1 MTPRSAFHR
10 RAALSAIAGAALLLS
25 VPAVL
30 AQGAWP
36 TKPVKIVVP
45 FAPGGTTDI
54 LARAM
59 APELSRAFGQP
70 FIVDNRAGAGGNV
83 GADMVAKSPADGYT
97 LLMGTVGT
105 HGINKALYPKLPY
118 DPQKDFAPITL
129 VAGVPNVMVMNA
141 ERAKA
146 LGINSVA
153 DFIKY
158 AKANPG
164 KLNMAS
170 SGNGTSIH
178 LAGELFKSRT
188 GIFMTHI
195 PYRGSGP
202 ALLDLV
208 AGNMDV
214 MFDNLPSALPQIKGG
229 KLKAFAVTSAER
241 SAAVPDLPT
250 IAEAGWSEGLRRQ
263 FLVRPAGA
271 RRHAARHRQPHPA
284 GNRQGAGLP
293 RRQGKAAGPGRHS
306 RRQHAAG
313 IREDDRRGA
322 HQVGGRGQGL
332 RRQGGLNF
340 TAPRFIRPAA
350 FRRAFLRLDAPD
362 HFFARLLAAT
372 QHVDQRHCA
381 LAQRDALEVG
391 RRFALRGRLLDGGLL
406 FGLFPDDGRFERL
419 DGGRSVGRL
428 DDARRARVLAD
439 DFQQPAPAGFEHDHV
454 ARDP

>member
-1 MTPRSAFHR
+1 MTPRSTFHR
-10 RAALSAIAGAALLLS
+10 RAALSAIAGAALFLS

-59 APELSRAFGQP
+59 APELSRAFGQQ

-83 GADMVAKSPADGYT
+83 GADIVAKSPADGYT

-105 HGINKALYPKLPY
+105 HGINKALYNKLPF

-146 LGINSVA
+146 LGINTVA

-164 KLNMAS
+164 KLSMAS

-208 AGNMDV
+208 AGNTDV
-214 MFDNLPSALPQIKGG
+214 MFDNLPSALPQIKAG

-250 IAEAGWSEGLRRQ
+250 IAEA
-263 FLVRPAGA
+263 
-271 RRHAARHRQPHPA
+271 
-284 GNRQGAGLP
+284 AGLK
-293 RRQGKAAGPGRHS
+293 G
-306 RRQHAAG
+306 
-313 IREDDRRGA
+313 
-322 HQVGGRGQGL
+322 
-332 RRQGGLNF
+332 F
-340 TAPRFIRPAA
+340 
-350 FRRAFLRLDAPD
+350 DASSW
-362 HFFARLLAAT
+362 F
-372 QHVDQRHCA
+372 
-381 LAQRDALEVG
+381 
-391 RRFALRGRLLDGGLL
+391 GLL
-406 FGLFPDDGRFERL
+406 
-419 DGGRSVGRL
+419 
-428 DDARRARVLAD
+428 
-439 DFQQPAPAGFEHDHV
+439 APAGTPPDIVNRIQQETAKALASPAVKEKLLAQGAIPGGNTPQEFAKMIDAEHIKWAAVVKASGAKVD
-454 ARDP
+454 